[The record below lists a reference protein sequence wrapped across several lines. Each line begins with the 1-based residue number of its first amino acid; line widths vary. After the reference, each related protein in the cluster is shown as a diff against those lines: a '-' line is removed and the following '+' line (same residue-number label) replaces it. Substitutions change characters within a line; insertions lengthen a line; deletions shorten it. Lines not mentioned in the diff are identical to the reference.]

1 MFLEHYSRFSAML
14 LVALA
19 LLATSNAFA
28 VTLSNIDVVG
38 LRGVDVEQIRHSTEL
53 IIGKA
58 YDNNDPAFFA
68 ACRHVRRD
76 FPSASVTCNL
86 ILRAND
92 EATYSIA
99 IQAAPYRPAYSE
111 RCVDGLV
118 IPREVDERLKAL
130 DRARDEIFR
139 EKNGPSAGREFIG
152 TDGALDYAQPRLH
165 GERTRLVG
173 AVRKAY
179 PAIVEATTS
188 CDVEV
193 KVEALTLLQ
202 YSGSAAS
209 ATTIALREARHP
221 DPAVRNIALRLVST
235 FAAALSTADKSK
247 VVGIACDAVLHGAFL
262 DINKSLAVI
271 DALEAESGSNALELA
286 SACEKE
292 IARLSKDS
300 DSPQIGG
307 FAKSIVRLRQDKA
320 TELAANIQNATHYSW
335 GAVGTPAT
343 ESAGEM
349 AARTLARDSPPDEVM
364 RLIPAARP
372 EGKLYLLCV
381 MRKIAPRDYAKAKA
395 IAALT
400 NKTRVSTFAGN
411 VLTSESA
418 FAVLLQIEASNCGA
432 LNWAA
437 SKASEK

>member
-1 MFLEHYSRFSAML
+1 MFLKRCAPISAIL
-14 LVALA
+14 LIALP
-19 LLATSNAFA
+19 LLAASNASA

-38 LRGVDVEQIRHSTEL
+38 LRGVDVDRIRDSTKL

-68 ACRHVRRD
+68 ACRNVRGN
-76 FPSASVTCNL
+76 FSSASVTCNL

-99 IQAAPYRPAYSE
+99 IQTAPYRPAYSE
-111 RCVDGLV
+111 RCVDGLL
-118 IPREVDERLKAL
+118 IPKEVDERLKAL

-139 EKNGPSAGREFIG
+139 EKNGPTVGREFIDA
-152 TDGALDYAQPRLH
+152 DGALDYAEPRLH
-165 GERTRLVG
+165 DERSRLVS

-188 CDVEV
+188 CDIAV
-193 KVEALTLLQ
+193 KVEALALLE
-202 YSGSAAS
+202 YSGSGAS

-221 DPAVRNIALRLVST
+221 DPAVRNIALRLIST
-235 FAAALSTADKSK
+235 FAAALSVADRNKAA
-247 VVGIACDAVLHGAFL
+247 GLACDAIQHGGFL

-271 DALEAESGSNALELA
+271 DALEAESAPNTLTVG

-307 FAKSIVRLRQDKA
+307 FAKSIVRLRQSKA
-320 TELAANIQNATHYSW
+320 SERASDIQNATQYSW
-335 GAVGTPAT
+335 GAVGTPAA
-343 ESAGEM
+343 ESAGEL
-349 AARTLARDSPPDEVM
+349 AARELARGFSPADVIK
-364 RLIPAARP
+364 LIPAARP

-381 MRKIAPRDYAKAKA
+381 LRKIAPRDYAKAKA
-395 IAALT
+395 LAAFT
-400 NKTRVSTFAGN
+400 NESRVSTFTGN

-418 FAVLLQIEASNCGA
+418 SAVLLQIEATNCGA

-437 SKASEK
+437 SKASGK